1 MCTWLLSGAT
11 VCASCRRQDR
21 RSCVWV
27 VPGFPCEMKTL
38 KIFCPRSIY
47 KTYIQRKLS
56 VTSLSTWL
64 VATAA
69 HMYKAH
75 TRIGVVGGSYPQCLC
90 LRCWLLSD
98 SFPWLH
104 VEAGTGSAS
113 SSSRYIKVR
122 FCLPVF
128 HLGSYSWSRWG
139 LSLSYNLSS
148 NYLMTLL
155 QDMVKLMKILYVLV
169 KNCWSYFWT
178 PFKTQVCLWEGG
190 SAGRKTP
197 WIIVNTKAFQLVPCQ
212 FWSWFTWSWFN
223 SST

>member
-1 MCTWLLSGAT
+1 
-11 VCASCRRQDR
+11 
-21 RSCVWV
+21 
-27 VPGFPCEMKTL
+27 MKIL

-47 KTYIQRKLS
+47 KTYIQLKLS

-128 HLGSYSWSRWG
+128 HLGSYSWSRWCPFLYCTICLQTISWSYSRIWSETHENPLCPG
-139 LSLSYNLSS
+139 QELLILFLDPFQNSSVPLRGWQHRQKNSLNHCEYKSISAGTLSVLKLVH
-148 NYLMTLL
+148 MKLL
-155 QDMVKLMKILYVLV
+155 QLL
-169 KNCWSYFWT
+169 
-178 PFKTQVCLWEGG
+178 
-190 SAGRKTP
+190 
-197 WIIVNTKAFQLVPCQ
+197 
-212 FWSWFTWSWFN
+212 
-223 SST
+223 ST